1 MIYADSNVK
10 QYVCVNLW
18 LVLKDAIEFKEELLL
33 VPTSWNKFVELINA
47 IDLALSWRAWGH
59 KRNNNVP

>member
-10 QYVCVNLW
+10 QYMCVNLW
-18 LVLKDAIEFKEELLL
+18 LVLKDAIEFKEELPL

-59 KRNNNVP
+59 NRNNNVP